1 MNKILYVAVILLST
15 IYSIS
20 MSARQKEVSRSQSDK
35 AEYLFMEACNL
46 DNKGNHD
53 AAFDLLRRAE
63 ALDPANAEINYWLSL
78 YYYHMGE
85 DSVSTHYAMAAAD
98 ANPDNYWYNIG
109 AANMLVNIN
118 DTENALRL
126 YKRMLNNDPTDE
138 SLYRYMSEAYLAAE
152 DYTSALE
159 CYDNIER
166 LTGDVYYATMMKI
179 ALLERLER
187 KDEVLEAV
195 KRLYR
200 TNPEN
205 MEYKLMLFSEYLE
218 ADSIEQ
224 GKAIMDEI
232 EAEHPEN
239 CLLPMAKVNYYV
251 AVNDEDSL
259 QTAIFEAFECPDL
272 ELDAKLEILKNF
284 IYVLLQK
291 NNDMGSF
298 HKVDQ
303 LFLSLTDSYPRS
315 SEVRNMYT
323 EVLLMQEKYA
333 EAEEQ
338 IRVSLDLDPD
348 NQAVWKKLIGTLY
361 NQQSYDAMD
370 KAVDESLEYFENDS
384 TYLMTAGTFYFYA
397 GQEDKA
403 LKTLGSAASKMARN
417 PIQLSDIYALMG
429 DIFYNQNKVDSSYI
443 YYEKSVTYNPHNL
456 GALNNYS
463 YYMAQ
468 SGGDLKK
475 AEKMSAITVA
485 EEPNNSTFLDTYGWI
500 FFKQG
505 NYMLAELYIKRAL
518 DNSEEAIPE
527 IYDHYGDILYKQGK
541 TVEALQYWKKAQ
553 ESGLDTETLK
563 KKIETQQYIEQ

>member
-1 MNKILYVAVILLST
+1 MNKTLYIAVILLST

-20 MSARQKEVSRSQSDK
+20 VSARQKEVSRSQSDK

-63 ALDPANAEINYWLSL
+63 ALDASNAEINYWLSL
-78 YYYHMGE
+78 YYYHIGE
-85 DSVSTHYAMAAAD
+85 DSLATRYAMTAAD
-98 ANPDNYWYNIG
+98 ARPDNYWYNIE
-109 AANMLVNIN
+109 AANMLVNMD

-126 YKRMLNNDPTDE
+126 YRRMLYNDPTDE
-138 SLYRYMSEAYLAAE
+138 SLYRYMSEAYMAAE

-187 KDEVLEAV
+187 KDEVLEAI

-205 MEYKLMLFSEYLE
+205 MEYKLMLFSQYLE
-218 ADSIEQ
+218 VDSIEQ

-259 QTAIFEAFECPDL
+259 QTAIFDAFECPDL
-272 ELDAKLEILKNF
+272 ELNAKLEILKNF

-291 NNDMGSF
+291 DNDMGSF

-303 LFLSLTDSYPRS
+303 LFSSLIDTYPRS
-315 SEVRNMYT
+315 SEVRNLYM
-323 EVLLMQEKYA
+323 EILLMQEKYA

-338 IRVSLDLDPD
+338 IRVSLDLEPD

-361 NQQSYDAMD
+361 NQQNYEAMS
-370 KAVDESLEYFENDS
+370 KAVDESLKYFENDS

-403 LKTLGSAASKMARN
+403 LETLDRAAAKMAQS
-417 PIQLSDIYALMG
+417 PMLLSDIYALIG
-429 DIFYNQNKVDSSYI
+429 DIYYKRNNIDSSYI
-443 YYEKSVTYNPHNL
+443 YYEKSVISNPRNL

-468 SGGDLKK
+468 TGGDLKK

-485 EEPNNSTFLDTYGWI
+485 EEPNNATYLDTYGWI

-505 NYMLAELYIKRAL
+505 NYTLAEFYIKRAL
-518 DNSEEAIPE
+518 DNSEEATPE
-527 IYDHYGDILYKQGK
+527 IYDHFGDILYKQGK

-563 KKIETQQYIEQ
+563 KKIETQQYIE